1 MLTEDA
7 LRRIATLDR
16 EQIERR
22 IRLLFDRW
30 QAGDV
35 DGLIPWLAPDIAFPA
50 NGSWTGLKAPL
61 RGRDKVVAHL
71 RKYANALEK
80 IVTVLHEVVI
90 DGDRA
95 VVHRTSVGRWRA
107 SGRRYQCDFIS
118 FLRFRDGLL
127 VEFCEYPDAAAWS
140 EGEAVA

>member
-1 MLTEDA
+1 VLSDET
-7 LRRIATLDR
+7 LKRIESVDR
-16 EQIERR
+16 DQIERR
-22 IRLLFDRW
+22 IRLLFAKW

-35 DGLIPWLAPDIAFPA
+35 DGLVPWLAPDIAFPA

-61 RGRDKVVAHL
+61 RGRDKVVAHM
-71 RKYANALEK
+71 RKYARALEN
-80 IVTVLHEVVI
+80 IVTVLHEIVI

-107 SGRRYQCDFIS
+107 TRQRYQCDFID

-127 VEFCEYPDAAAWS
+127 VEFAEYPDAAWS
-140 EGEAVA
+140 EVEGVA

>member
-1 MLTEDA
+1 MLSEDA
-7 LRRIATLDR
+7 LKRIAMIDR

-22 IRLLFDRW
+22 IRMLFAKW

-35 DGLIPWLAPDIAFPA
+35 DGLIPWLAPDVTFPA

-61 RGRDKVVAHL
+61 RGRDQVVTHL
-71 RKYANALEK
+71 RKYASLLET
-80 IVTVLHEVVI
+80 IVTVLHEIVI

-107 SGRRYQCDFIS
+107 SGRRYQCDFID

-127 VEFCEYPDAAAWS
+127 VEFSEYPDAAWTQA
-140 EGEAVA
+140 EAVA

>member
-1 MLTEDA
+1 MLSEDA
-7 LRRIATLDR
+7 LKRMGTIDR

-22 IRLLFDRW
+22 IRLLFANW
-30 QAGDV
+30 QAGDI

-61 RGRDKVVAHL
+61 RGRDKVAAHL
-71 RKYANALEK
+71 REYAGALEN
-80 IVTVLHEVVI
+80 IVTVLHEILI

-95 VVHRTSVGRWRA
+95 VVHRTAVGRWRV

-127 VEFCEYPDAAAWS
+127 VEFSNYPDAAWS
-140 EGEAVA
+140 EVEAVA